1 MSGIKVMN
9 SDNST
14 KNGFG
19 LYSGVGSSVT
29 KNAAPPKNWIHSD
42 DKMLDGVI
50 YTVKVSFAL

>member
-1 MSGIKVMN
+1 MN

-50 YTVKVSFAL
+50 YTVKVNFAL